1 MWAEKQTEKSLEESQ
16 NQNLINNES
25 WLAERKA
32 KKEQLELD
40 SSKGFPNAKKVLE
53 NLLEQVKNIQHHSRY
68 AFKYS
73 HEEKTDKI
81 LQNLHWEA
89 VDTFFDLFQKSCDS
103 DGALVVGGDKKTSLK
118 FEFYSGQGM
127 NKTVQN
133 VVKTWRGSLRGSSY
147 HTVSTT
153 YDLAEPFLYIRI
165 LNEVPDTVK
174 EKWGLGEDYI
184 FVIKKGNGFTV
195 KSGSWDGETKNNI
208 ESSHRYNAIK
218 VFYDF
223 FESCQTL
230 CELMSKWSAEEKNRL
245 NEVETVYSK
254 QKEIN
259 DKALENIQKYAL
271 TKARYS
277 FLIKS

>member
-1 MWAEKQTEKSLEESQ
+1 MGRKANRKIARKSQ

-53 NLLEQVKNIQHHSRY
+53 NLLEQVKNIQHYNRY

-127 NKTVQN
+127 NKTVN
-133 VVKTWRGSLRGSSY
+133 RVVSNWGGLFG
-147 HTVSTT
+147 
-153 YDLAEPFLYIRI
+153 DI
-165 LNEVPDTVK
+165 LTAQYLLPT
-174 EKWGLGEDYI
+174 I
-184 FVIKKGNGFTV
+184 
-195 KSGSWDGETKNNI
+195 
-208 ESSHRYNAIK
+208 
-218 VFYDF
+218 
-223 FESCQTL
+223 
-230 CELMSKWSAEEKNRL
+230 
-245 NEVETVYSK
+245 
-254 QKEIN
+254 
-259 DKALENIQKYAL
+259 
-271 TKARYS
+271 
-277 FLIKS
+277 

>member
-1 MWAEKQTEKSLEESQ
+1 M
-16 NQNLINNES
+16 
-25 WLAERKA
+25 
-32 KKEQLELD
+32 
-40 SSKGFPNAKKVLE
+40 
-53 NLLEQVKNIQHHSRY
+53 
-68 AFKYS
+68 
-73 HEEKTDKI
+73 
-81 LQNLHWEA
+81 
-89 VDTFFDLFQKSCDS
+89 
-103 DGALVVGGDKKTSLK
+103 
-118 FEFYSGQGM
+118 
-127 NKTVQN
+127 
-133 VVKTWRGSLRGSSY
+133 
-147 HTVSTT
+147 
-153 YDLAEPFLYIRI
+153 YIRI

-174 EKWGLGEDYI
+174 EKWGSGEDYI

-195 KSGSWDGETKNNI
+195 KSGSWDGETKKNI

-271 TKARYS
+271 TKARLQ
-277 FLIKS
+277 FLINHRIL